1 MRGTL
6 IGLFCAGLVAC
17 APLPPSAADMQAA
30 HFQPVAD
37 KGVVYVVRQPLD
49 SEEAGWLMLDNG
61 EQITTL
67 PGTYYRWEIAPGKR
81 KIINVMP
88 SAEATLDVQPGQI
101 YFLRH
106 TLRGTTRSGPQLS
119 ALTLIDPQLGRSL
132 VSRSQL
138 LR

>member
-1 MRGTL
+1 MRSTL
-6 IGLFCAGLVAC
+6 FALLSVGLFGC
-17 APLPPSAADMQAA
+17 APLPSSAADMEAMP
-30 HFQPVAD
+30 FQPVAD
-37 KGVVYVVRQPLD
+37 KAVVYVVRQPLD

-81 KIINVMP
+81 KFINVMP

-106 TLRGTTRSGPQLS
+106 TLRGTPRSGPQLA
-119 ALTLIDPQLGRSL
+119 ALTPIDPQLGRSL
-132 VSRSQL
+132 VSRSQRL
-138 LR
+138 H